1 MSLYYIQ
8 VSHLCPGEYPTSVD
22 IIIKNSSGHIVH
34 SLSDGTLS
42 LITGHQFVVNE
53 YIILSSKI
61 NIPISTEVTFSN
73 LDGEFNVVT
82 DVEFSKSIYY
92 LLFIN
97 CLFYYSNFS

>member
-1 MSLYYIQ
+1 M
-8 VSHLCPGEYPTSVD
+8 SHLCPGEYPTSVD
-22 IIIKNSSGHIVH
+22 IIIMNSTGHIVQ
-34 SLSDGTLS
+34 SLIDGTLS

-53 YIILSSKI
+53 YIILSSNV

-73 LDGEFNVVT
+73 PDGEFNVIT

-97 CLFYYSNFS
+97 CLFCYSNFS